1 MNIKLLCGVGMEVKK
16 ADQSWRRNMR
26 QIRQAKLDWII
37 NNIDV
42 ANYNPY
48 NPAHMEHIT
57 RTMIKS
63 GIVHCSNN
71 VSMLIRSTETLV
83 IEARKLKGI
92 KR

>member
-1 MNIKLLCGVGMEVKK
+1 MEVKK
-16 ADQSWRRNMR
+16 TDQSWRRNIR
-26 QIRQAKLDWII
+26 QIRQAKLEWIM

-48 NPAHMEHIT
+48 NPADMEHIT
-57 RTMIKS
+57 RTMIKN
-63 GIVHCSNN
+63 GVVHCTNN

-83 IEARKLKGI
+83 VEARKRKGI